1 MFVYIRVIII
11 VNIGHMVTLILIST
25 HMFHQIL
32 SSLVLTSR
40 VLGDGGGERA
50 GLQIRGCEG
59 PVPLDVL
66 LSDTGM
72 KAMFDYYKNVYR
84 VTLTFSKYCITLLT
98 CLLMQQSFL
107 DMRM

>member
-1 MFVYIRVIII
+1 MKKLNNFGYMRVYGIIII

-66 LSDTGM
+66 LSAADLG
-72 KAMFDYYKNVYR
+72 
-84 VTLTFSKYCITLLT
+84 
-98 CLLMQQSFL
+98 
-107 DMRM
+107 